1 MNIFNYHIVYKIED
15 EQNRCNIIFAIDDDE
30 SIVVYK
36 YINKQTHHQIL
47 DVKFDNDIKQ
57 ATRCL
62 VNTPKIR
69 LEVAMELR
77 DKIRSLRNIQTYTR
91 IVVDRVL
98 N

>member
-1 MNIFNYHIVYKIED
+1 MNIYNYYIAYKIED
-15 EQNRCNIIFAIDDDE
+15 EQNRCNIIFALDDDE
-30 SIVVYK
+30 TIVIYK

-47 DVKFDNDIKQ
+47 DVKFESDIKT

-62 VNTPKIR
+62 VNTPKLR
-69 LEVAMELR
+69 LEVAMQIK
-77 DKIRSLRNIQTYTR
+77 DKIKALNSLQTYTK